1 MLELAPGVTV
11 GRKLELVAPL
21 GQGGMGRVWRA
32 RHLDLDLD
40 VAVKF
45 IRSDRADPARRR
57 RFAFE
62 ARAAARIG
70 GPHVVAIQDY
80 GVTDDD
86 TPYLVME
93 WLRGRPLS
101 VLLADGPRSPSWVRR
116 LVVQVAEALGRA
128 HRLGIVH
135 RDIKPSNVFVLEDER
150 GERGD
155 APRIKVLDFGVA
167 KLLRAGPQVPEASLL
182 TETGTVIGSP
192 PYMSP
197 EQLEGRSDVDGR
209 ADLWS
214 LGVVAYQALT
224 GCRPFEGASY
234 VAIGAKVLRGT
245 YAPVRRHQPHLPAA
259 IDHWLARALAFRPD
273 DRFASA
279 DAMAAALPVMDDET
293 VAARPGP
300 GWAPA
305 PRLTTTVNARGPAA
319 MPEDRRS
326 TNPSSVSLVAPAS
339 SPRARAGALR
349 SWAGGVLLA
358 GLAFGV
364 GGGVAEAT
372 GGRVAEATGGGVA
385 EATGAARTRSQVDGP
400 HQEVAATEQT
410 TRAYAEGACPSGMVF
425 IPAGRTRVGSEP
437 RAETRTD
444 ELPAHDVDVGAFCL
458 DRTEVTVAAY
468 AGCRDCGDAP
478 TTVRWEGMTR
488 RTQRFWSRYCNAAV
502 SSRPEEGRPHHP
514 INCVT
519 WYDAHRYCAAQ
530 GRRLPREEE
539 WERAA
544 RGDDDRVYP
553 WGQAAPTAA
562 HLNAC
567 GRECRDELNRRRTN
581 LGLSAAYPSMHEG
594 DDGAVG
600 TSPVGRFD
608 AGASPFGVLDLAGNV
623 WEWTASAYCPYDE
636 PACGDSRRVLRGG
649 GWDLPDP
656 DDVRVTR
663 RHPGAPRGRG
673 HNIGFRCAWSDFSP
687 R

>member
-101 VLLADGPRSPSWVRR
+101 ALLADGPRSPSWVRR

-150 GERGD
+150 GD

-167 KLLRAGPQVPEASLL
+167 KLLRAGSQVPEASLL

-197 EQLEGRSDVDGR
+197 EQLEGRPDVDGR

-273 DRFASA
+273 DRFPSA

-293 VAARPGP
+293 VAAPDPRWAP
-300 GWAPA
+300 GWAAA

-319 MPEDRRS
+319 VPEDRMS
-326 TNPSSVSLVAPAS
+326 TNPSSISLVAPAS

-358 GLAFGV
+358 GLVFGV

-372 GGRVAEATGGGVA
+372 GGRVAEATGGRVAEATGGRVAEATGGRVAEATGGRAAEATGGGVA

-425 IPAGRTRVGSEP
+425 IPAGRTRVGSPP
-437 RAETRTD
+437 RA
-444 ELPAHDVDVGAFCL
+444 
-458 DRTEVTVAAY
+458 
-468 AGCRDCGDAP
+468 
-478 TTVRWEGMTR
+478 
-488 RTQRFWSRYCNAAV
+488 
-502 SSRPEEGRPHHP
+502 
-514 INCVT
+514 
-519 WYDAHRYCAAQ
+519 
-530 GRRLPREEE
+530 
-539 WERAA
+539 
-544 RGDDDRVYP
+544 
-553 WGQAAPTAA
+553 
-562 HLNAC
+562 
-567 GRECRDELNRRRTN
+567 
-581 LGLSAAYPSMHEG
+581 
-594 DDGAVG
+594 
-600 TSPVGRFD
+600 
-608 AGASPFGVLDLAGNV
+608 
-623 WEWTASAYCPYDE
+623 
-636 PACGDSRRVLRGG
+636 
-649 GWDLPDP
+649 
-656 DDVRVTR
+656 
-663 RHPGAPRGRG
+663 
-673 HNIGFRCAWSDFSP
+673 
-687 R
+687 